1 MFGVFRKTIKL
12 LLKLKKYINII
23 FFLHFDKIVASLAN
37 FQFLKLRVSE
47 KNKDNSKIKKNIFVE
62 IN

>member
-1 MFGVFRKTIKL
+1 MLGVFRKTRKL